1 MFIMVDV
8 DIFNNLEPIDITP
21 LLKEIDLPVRL
32 VNILKKETFY
42 SVESFYKTVEDLRLK
57 YMSSYL
63 FPNSY
68 VSFYPQVK
76 ERHATTNLTCCL
88 SGSIIRKGSLYC
100 SYSPFIENLKGGGY
114 TLFLNG
120 FMWKVVTLI
129 IYHRIW
135 ELMKNGVID

>member
-1 MFIMVDV
+1 MFDV
-8 DIFNNLEPIDITP
+8 DMFDNLEPIDITP
-21 LLKEIDLPVRL
+21 LLMDIDLPVRL

-42 SVESFYKTVEDLRLK
+42 SVESFYKAVEDLRLK

-88 SGSIIRKGSLYC
+88 SGSIIQKGSLYYR
-100 SYSPFIENLKGGGY
+100 YSPFIENLKTGGGIHY
-114 TLFLNG
+114 F
-120 FMWKVVTLI
+120 
-129 IYHRIW
+129 
-135 ELMKNGVID
+135 